1 MPPTGT
7 DLEQRAAHVRAV
19 VADVG
24 ADAEGLD
31 LGAWLDALGR
41 AATGGERLT
50 RAGVQRLAAAGAR
63 AASDGLALPLVV
75 DAWLTSGWVLWRS
88 LAREEPVAG
97 HARLAG
103 ALLRALDDGAKALAD
118 GYVREQLRAVER
130 TEEARLA
137 LLDGLLGAAA
147 PDTVLAAA
155 ARLGVDLQG
164 RRSVLV
170 VGDVNESVL
179 HRLREDGA
187 LAAPRDGV
195 VVAVLAGDR
204 APRGPEPA
212 GLGRPGL
219 GVDGIRA
226 SYGEARRALEVARRL
241 GLQGVVPYEEVRAE
255 ALILS
260 DRAAL
265 ADLVETVL
273 GPLEGGRQGAG
284 PLVATLEAWL
294 GSGTSVAGTARAI
307 GLHERTVRYRLARI
321 EELADLDLD
330 LADDRFRV
338 ELALRGRRLLRDG
351 SEESPPL

>member
-1 MPPTGT
+1 MPPYR
-7 DLEQRAAHVRAV
+7 DHLEQRAAHVRAV

-147 PDTVLAAA
+147 PDTMLAAA

-284 PLVATLEAWL
+284 PPSPPWRR
-294 GSGTSVAGTARAI
+294 GSAAARASRRRRARS
-307 GLHERTVRYRLARI
+307 GLHERTVRYRLRAH
-321 EELADLDLD
+321 
-330 LADDRFRV
+330 
-338 ELALRGRRLLRDG
+338 RGAGRPRPRPG
-351 SEESPPL
+351 